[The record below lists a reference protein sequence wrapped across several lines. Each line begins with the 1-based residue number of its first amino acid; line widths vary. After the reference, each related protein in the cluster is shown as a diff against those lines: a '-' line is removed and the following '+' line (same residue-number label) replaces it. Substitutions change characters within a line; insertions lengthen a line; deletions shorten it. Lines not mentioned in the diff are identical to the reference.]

1 MKYYIKDKEVND
13 FTFTLEPVE
22 IDNTKYKIVQLSNGK
37 IQIIANPVV
46 KKIKSVK
53 DFDDYYFTNSVIK
66 KIIFDNEE
74 VEFKDYHLFLTH
86 IYNYINDGIKIIDGR
101 NKNITN
107 IIIGRHRDNTNF
119 TFIEKLGISFQN
131 LNKEE
136 ILAEIYH
143 QCKNN
148 DLNLEMEIEIPDDNF
163 IVKIEI

>member
-66 KIIFDNEE
+66 KIIFDNIFSI
-74 VEFKDYHLFLTH
+74 FK
-86 IYNYINDGIKIIDGR
+86 N
-101 NKNITN
+101 
-107 IIIGRHRDNTNF
+107 
-119 TFIEKLGISFQN
+119 
-131 LNKEE
+131 
-136 ILAEIYH
+136 
-143 QCKNN
+143 
-148 DLNLEMEIEIPDDNF
+148 
-163 IVKIEI
+163 